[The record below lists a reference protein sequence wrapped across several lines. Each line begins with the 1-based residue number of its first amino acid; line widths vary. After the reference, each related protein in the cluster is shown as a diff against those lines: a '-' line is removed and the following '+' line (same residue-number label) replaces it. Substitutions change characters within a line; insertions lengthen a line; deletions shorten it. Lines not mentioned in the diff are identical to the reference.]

1 MKFTVVQIEAT
12 LFRISRSIGIGCWTF
27 LFERLSGKQY
37 KQAER
42 IIDVVC
48 MWSLAADSSA
58 FDSAT
63 VFLEF
68 DMLHQ
73 AIASPAW
80 AYYILPFFL
89 QAKKEDW
96 IMPSGSLFKL

>member
-1 MKFTVVQIEAT
+1 MEFTVAEIEAK
-12 LFRISRSIGIGCWTF
+12 LLRIYRSIGIRCWTF

-58 FDSAT
+58 WT
-63 VFLEF
+63 V
-68 DMLHQ
+68 
-73 AIASPAW
+73 
-80 AYYILPFFL
+80 
-89 QAKKEDW
+89 
-96 IMPSGSLFKL
+96 